1 MVRVNNGFART
12 LLDVDLKFNPRLKKN
27 MLGSFE
33 KYKKETKEF
42 LMRLKLK
49 NKYLQDEPED
59 QNDEVRILNTE
70 LAKGQ

>member
-1 MVRVNNGFART
+1 
-12 LLDVDLKFNPRLKKN
+12 
-27 MLGSFE
+27 
-33 KYKKETKEF
+33 
-42 LMRLKLK
+42 MRLKLK